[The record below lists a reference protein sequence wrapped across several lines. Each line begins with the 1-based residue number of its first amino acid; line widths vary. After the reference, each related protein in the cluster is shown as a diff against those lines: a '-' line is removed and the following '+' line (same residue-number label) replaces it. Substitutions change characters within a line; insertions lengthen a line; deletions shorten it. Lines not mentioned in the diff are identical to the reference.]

1 LWTLFAMPQRTN
13 NRRLEAE
20 LTDFVGP
27 KMPSITVEVG
37 LSERWKRMCVTFR
50 WDGFAGLL
58 PEERFHRLVRVI
70 PEPFRQEKLA
80 GFVWLELTPDETI
93 DEFLAF
99 ERSEDV
105 ADRESD
111 IYAAL
116 VKSGFF
122 DRLAKALGPSPDKT
136 CGGDFAE
143 AIAALSTKSGAAVT
157 ATDAKLV
164 FIRHGVY
171 CDCQVLQSAQPGLA
185 DLYAGVA

>member
-1 LWTLFAMPQRTN
+1 MPQQKD
-13 NRRLEAE
+13 NRKLEAE
-20 LTDFVGP
+20 LTESVEAKLPGV
-27 KMPSITVEVG
+27 TVEVG

-50 WDGFAGLL
+50 WTGFAGLL
-58 PEERFHRLVRVI
+58 PEERFQRLVRVI
-70 PEPFRQEKLA
+70 PETFREERLG
-80 GFVWLELTPDETI
+80 GFVWLELTPDESI
-93 DEFLAF
+93 EEFLAF
-99 ERSEDV
+99 PRSEDM
-105 ADRESD
+105 ADRESA

-143 AIAALSTKSGAAVT
+143 AIAALSSKSAAAVT

-164 FIRHGVY
+164 LIRHGVY
-171 CDCQVLQSAQPGLA
+171 CDCQVLQSAQPELA